1 MKAQNNPLLNQQNI
15 ESFLKGV
22 NNKLYPITHHMLS
35 VPVLHYANRLK
46 LIYNQEPMMGNKYIV
61 NYKDDDQSAVIEA
74 IREDI
79 PIYISDINVSKL
91 YKRWLD
97 NPFSYNIDSL
107 LVIPFRGSRLS
118 DTVFALLILYFVDD
132 KIIDSETL
140 AKIEKIANDETIK
153 FLRRSSNPENNEL
166 ISSLKAEKEEC
177 EKKLKRDYD
186 FFSAMVHDIRTP
198 MNAILGF
205 LELME
210 SEIENN
216 TLKEYIRSAYKSG
229 ELITSLINDILD
241 MSKLKAGKIEIDKYV
256 FTPITVFEDISNL
269 FYYSAKKKGIYLT
282 TYFNPNIPYTIESD
296 PYRLKQIINN
306 FLSNAIKFT
315 PEGGSISL
323 EFNYDEEEHSL
334 YVSVSDTGIG
344 MSEDTLKKIF
354 SPYTQASKSIASKY
368 GGTGLGLSIS
378 QQLATL
384 LGGKIEVESSEGEGS
399 TFTLILPINTMG
411 EIIPTVDRD
420 ELDDIKITIIDT
432 PKSDRENSIIIDLM
446 LGYFNDLNIK
456 YDYIKFDKTLTQ
468 AKQSYDS
475 NRVYILDSSIINN
488 DNINPILDLMKI
500 THNHLI
506 LIESSVLLSY
516 KEFENVPLIMRP
528 LSPEKL
534 FDTIIHT
541 VHSDEKPHKIDDIKP
556 KKTLKVL
563 VVDDSFVNLKL
574 LAEIVKKMN
583 HKPIMAK
590 DGEEAVKL
598 FKEYKPDLIF
608 IDKNMPN
615 MNGID
620 AIKEIKKLPNSSS
633 TKIFGLTG
641 ESDKKSKD
649 EFISV
654 GAIDVLVKPVQIK
667 KLISIFE
674 NFAE

>member
-15 ESFLKGV
+15 ESFLKDV

-46 LIYNQEPMMGNKYIV
+46 LIYNQEPMMGSKYTV
-61 NYKDDDQSAVIEA
+61 NYKEDDQSAVIEA
-74 IREDI
+74 IKEYT
-79 PIYISDINVSKL
+79 PIYLSDISVSKL

-107 LVIPFRGSRLS
+107 LVIPFRGGRLS
-118 DTVFALLILYFVDD
+118 DNVFALLILYFVDD
-132 KIIDSETL
+132 KIIDSKTL
-140 AKIEKIANDETIK
+140 AKIKKLANDETVK
-153 FLRRSSNPENNEL
+153 FLRRNNSPKNSDL

-210 SEIENN
+210 SEIEN
-216 TLKEYIRSAYKSG
+216 TTFKEYIRSAYKSG
-229 ELITSLINDILD
+229 ELINSLINDILD

-282 TYFNPNIPYTIESD
+282 TYFNPNIPYSIESD

-315 PEGGSISL
+315 PEDGSISL
-323 EFNYDEEEHSL
+323 EFNYDEEEHNL

-344 MSEDTLKKIF
+344 MSEDTLEKIF
-354 SPYTQASKSIASKY
+354 SPYTQASKSIASEY

-384 LGGKIEVESSEGEGS
+384 LGGRIEVESTEGEGS
-399 TFTLILPINTMG
+399 TFTLVLPINTM
-411 EIIPTVDRD
+411 ENIIPTIDKE
-420 ELDDIKITIIDT
+420 ELNDIKITVIDT
-432 PKSDRENSIIIDLM
+432 EKINRENSIIIDLM
-446 LGYFNDLNIK
+446 LGYLNDLKIK
-456 YDYIKFDKTLTQ
+456 YDYTKFDEVLKQ
-468 AKQSYDS
+468 AKKSYDS
-475 NRVYILDSSIINN
+475 KRVYILDSSVINRYN
-488 DNINPILDLMKI
+488 LNRILELMKV

-506 LIESSVLLSY
+506 LIESRVLLSY
-516 KEFENVPLIMRP
+516 KDFENIPLIMRP

-534 FDTIIHT
+534 FDTIIT
-541 VHSDEKPHKIDDIKP
+541 TIYSDEKSHKIENIKP

-590 DGEEAVKL
+590 DGEEAVQL
-598 FKEYKPDLIF
+598 FKEHKPNLIF

-620 AIKEIKKLPNSSS
+620 AIKEIKKLTYSNN

-641 ESDKKSKD
+641 ESDKKSKN
-649 EFISV
+649 EFISA
-654 GAIDVLVKPVQIK
+654 GADDVLIKPVQIK
-667 KLISIFE
+667 KLISIFKDLVE
-674 NFAE
+674 